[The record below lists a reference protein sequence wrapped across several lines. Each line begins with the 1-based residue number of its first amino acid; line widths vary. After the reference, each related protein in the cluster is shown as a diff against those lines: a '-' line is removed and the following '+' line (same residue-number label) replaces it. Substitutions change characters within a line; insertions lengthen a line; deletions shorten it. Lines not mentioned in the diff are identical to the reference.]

1 MNPPVTIPCE
11 GRIVYHLPEGQCI
24 RSGRT
29 LESRGMS
36 SYAEH
41 VAAIQQR
48 WEAALTSN
56 RFDAA
61 VIAAGARQNYF
72 LDDQAPPF
80 RANPHF
86 AQWLDAGGC
95 EHALLLVRPGHKPT
109 LFFHQQ
115 RDYWHQPPTP
125 PDTADAIDVR
135 VFDSLD
141 ALVDGAS
148 RALQSENRT
157 ALIGD
162 WSTERTNL
170 SVAEVN
176 PQQLLCRLHYGRAY
190 KTRFEIDCMRRATEI
205 GVQGHLAALA
215 AYRVGASEYDIH
227 QAYLLASKQNET
239 ELPYSNIVAQNEHA
253 GVLHY
258 QHYDREPPRQRA
270 SFLIDAGGRYRG
282 YASDITRTYA
292 ADEKSDFAALVAAL
306 DARQQALIASIRPGL
321 NYLALHESMHRA
333 IGELLA
339 DFDLVRCS
347 PAEAFESCITDAFIP
362 HGLGHLL
369 GLQTHD
375 VAGHMV
381 SPDGGTRPPPDRY
394 SALRLTRD
402 IGVDQIFTIEPGL
415 YFIPML
421 LDELRAKP
429 AAKHVNWPVVAR
441 FMQYGGI
448 RIEDNV
454 HVTSVGVVNLT
465 RDAFAAAEAR

>member
-1 MNPPVTIPCE
+1 LPSGSTQAVASTRCCWC
-11 GRIVYHLPEGQCI
+11 GRD
-24 RSGRT
+24 T
-29 LESRGMS
+29 
-36 SYAEH
+36 
-41 VAAIQQR
+41 
-48 WEAALTSN
+48 
-56 RFDAA
+56 
-61 VIAAGARQNYF
+61 
-72 LDDQAPPF
+72 
-80 RANPHF
+80 
-86 AQWLDAGGC
+86 
-95 EHALLLVRPGHKPT
+95 KPT

>member
-1 MNPPVTIPCE
+1 MN
-11 GRIVYHLPEGQCI
+11 
-24 RSGRT
+24 
-29 LESRGMS
+29 

-61 VIAAGARQNYF
+61 LIAAGARQNYF

-109 LFFHQQ
+109 LFFLQQ
-115 RDYWHQPPTP
+115 RDYWHQPPTA
-125 PDTADAIDVR
+125 PDTFDSIDVR

-148 RALQSENRT
+148 RALANENRT

-162 WSTERTNL
+162 SSTDRTNL
-170 SVAEVN
+170 PVAQVN
-176 PQQLLCRLHYGRAY
+176 PQQLLNRLHYGRAY
-190 KTRFEIDCMRRATEI
+190 KTPFEIDCMRRATEI
-205 GVQGHLAALA
+205 GVRGHRAALA
-215 AYRVGASEYDIH
+215 AYRAGASEYAIH
-227 QAYLLASKQNET
+227 QAYLLASSQNET

-258 QHYDREPPRQRA
+258 QHYDREPPPQRA

-292 ADEKSDFAALVAAL
+292 ADEGCDFAALIAAL
-306 DARQQALIASIRPGL
+306 DARQRALIASIKPGL
-321 NYLALHESMHRA
+321 NYLDLHETMHRA
-333 IGELLA
+333 IGDLLA
-339 DFDLVRCS
+339 EFGMVDCS
-347 PAEAFESCITDAFIP
+347 GGEAFELRITDAFIP
-362 HGLGHLL
+362 HGLGHLI

-394 SALRLTRD
+394 AALRLTREVA
-402 IGVDQIFTIEPGL
+402 VDQIFTIEPGF

-429 AAKHVNWPVVAR
+429 AARHVDWPVIAR
-441 FMQYGGI
+441 YMRYGGI

-454 HVTSVGVVNLT
+454 HVTRDGVVNLT
-465 RDAFAAAEAR
+465 RDAFAAAETQ

>member
-1 MNPPVTIPCE
+1 MNN
-11 GRIVYHLPEGQCI
+11 
-24 RSGRT
+24 
-29 LESRGMS
+29 
-36 SYAEH
+36 YAEH

-61 VIAAGARQNYF
+61 LIAAGARRNYF

-86 AQWLDAGGC
+86 AQWLDASGC
-95 EHALLLVRPGHKPT
+95 EHALLLVRPGRKPT

-115 RDYWHQPPTP
+115 RDYWHQPPATP
-125 PDTADAIDVR
+125 DLAGAIDIE

-141 ALVDGAS
+141 ALVGGAA
-148 RALQSENRT
+148 RAMERENRT

-162 WSTERTNL
+162 SSTERTNL
-170 SVAEVN
+170 PVAEVN
-176 PQQLLCRLHYGRAY
+176 PQQLLNRLHYGRAS
-190 KTRFEIDCMRRATEI
+190 KTPFEIDCMKRATVI
-205 GVQGHLAALA
+205 GVRGHLAALA
-215 AYRVGASEYDIH
+215 AYRSGASEYAIH
-227 QAYLLASKQNET
+227 QAYLLASRQNES

-258 QHYDREPPRQRA
+258 QHYDREPPPHRA
-270 SFLIDAGGRYRG
+270 SFLIDAGGRFHG

-292 ADEKSDFAALVAAL
+292 ADADADFADLIAAL
-306 DARQQALIASIRPGL
+306 DARQQALIASIKPGV
-321 NYLALHESMHRA
+321 NYLDLHETMHRA
-333 IGELLA
+333 IGDLLA
-339 DFDLVRCS
+339 EAKLVNCS
-347 PAEAFESCITDAFIP
+347 GSEAFELRITDAFIP
-362 HGLGHLL
+362 HGLGHLI

-381 SPDGGTRPPPDRY
+381 SPDGDMRPPPNRY
-394 SALRLTRD
+394 AALRLTRD
-402 IGVDQIFTIEPGL
+402 VAPDHVFTIEPGL

-429 AAKHVNWPVVAR
+429 AGKHINWPVVGR
-441 FMQYGGI
+441 FMQFGGI

-454 HVTSVGVVNLT
+454 HVTRNGVVNLT
-465 RDAFAAAEAR
+465 RDAFAAAETK